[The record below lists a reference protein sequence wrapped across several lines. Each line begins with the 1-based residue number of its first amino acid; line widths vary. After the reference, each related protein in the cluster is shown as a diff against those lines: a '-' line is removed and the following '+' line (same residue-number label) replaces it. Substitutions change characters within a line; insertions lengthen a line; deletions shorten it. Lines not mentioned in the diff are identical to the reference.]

1 MHAYTSPT
9 VPRGSFTQI
18 PFWKLRARFRECG
31 MFDEEVAQAAGI
43 TLPTFGRR
51 MRGTAPWLTSEVKA
65 VCEVVGIPRDEIG
78 IYFFP
83 DFPSNEKDA
92 PAD

>member
-18 PFWKLRARFRECG
+18 PFWKLRARFREFG

-51 MRGTAPWLTSEVKA
+51 MRGVAPWLTSEIIA
-65 VCEVVGIPRDEIG
+65 VCAVVGIRRDEIG
-78 IYFFP
+78 MYFFP
-83 DFPSNEKDA
+83 GMNEKDA
-92 PAD
+92 PAE